1 MLIGVNIA
9 FANYWDVVNEGK
21 KYDVSNGWF
30 EICQNDKYLKLREQG
45 YSSYNFIVLFVNY
58 QLHITPDNK

>member
-30 EICQNDKYLKLREQG
+30 EIC
-45 YSSYNFIVLFVNY
+45 
-58 QLHITPDNK
+58 